1 MIQLQGVQTF
11 YLNNLKI
18 MPAIKTQELS
28 EAKSWCQRINL
39 GSCGCHLTAHKTISV
54 QEREA

>member
-54 QEREA
+54 QE